1 MTIGIGLEWEKGI
14 VTGIVV
20 PHEKNVDITAVLLTS
35 DDAEEGQLDLPQIIE
50 KYTEV
55 ASVKC
60 ISRSFVD
67 FEPSRG
73 KGKDVNCHNTLS
85 VVPLSVVLVPKISS
99 RDDTSLDCFYSRQ
112 DYQHFSQHLDVE
124 VSDMVRTM
132 KLSQDQ
138 ALKELFFSRAQCE

>member
-1 MTIGIGLEWEKGI
+1 MTIGIGLEWERGI

-20 PHEKNVDITAVLLTS
+20 RHEKGYYDPDSFLNLLMFSRRHEKNVFITAVILTS
-35 DDAEEGQLDLPQIIE
+35 DDAEEGQLDLPQIAE

-73 KGKDVNCHNTLS
+73 KGKHVHFHNTLSVGKHVNFHNTLS

-99 RDDTSLDCFYSRQ
+99 
-112 DYQHFSQHLDVE
+112 
-124 VSDMVRTM
+124 
-132 KLSQDQ
+132 
-138 ALKELFFSRAQCE
+138 